1 MSNSEASGGLAKAD
15 AFIRRMS
22 TNVALICGVA
32 LIMLALMICVDVF
45 LRAAFNAPLP
55 ASVEA
60 SVLLLP
66 WIVFPAF
73 AFALIVGAH
82 VRVTLITN
90 LFPPRVQ
97 SATLI
102 FSTAVGLLLFGG
114 VTYFGWLHFWDSF
127 VVREVM
133 LAAIPLPWWAG
144 KMAFPIGMFF
154 IALMFLIMLLQL
166 LAHPSNKKKEEKE

>member
-1 MSNSEASGGLAKAD
+1 MSNSEASVGLAKAD
-15 AFIRRMS
+15 AYIRRMS
-22 TNVALICGVA
+22 TNVSLICGVA
-32 LIMLALMICVDVF
+32 LIILALMICVDVF

-82 VRVTLITN
+82 VRV
-90 LFPPRVQ
+90 
-97 SATLI
+97 
-102 FSTAVGLLLFGG
+102 LFGG

-154 IALMFLIMLLQL
+154 ITLMFLIMLLQL